1 MSETMNLTKEQT
13 ERVLCK
19 FLEQENG
26 LNKVKH
32 SIWRRFMDGR

>member
-26 LNKVKH
+26 FVDSSSKCTFLRN
-32 SIWRRFMDGR
+32 